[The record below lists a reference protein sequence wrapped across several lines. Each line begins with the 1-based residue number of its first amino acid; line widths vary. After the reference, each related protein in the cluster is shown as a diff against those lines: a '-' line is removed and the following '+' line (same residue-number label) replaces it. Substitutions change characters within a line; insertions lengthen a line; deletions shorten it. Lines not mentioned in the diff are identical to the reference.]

1 MRKEPKRAPL
11 PVLMILLPFVAAMTL
26 WDLAGWLVSI
36 VWDGLQQL
44 VMMAMTI
51 WDLAGWLVAVIWDGL
66 QRLGPRFQGFI
77 LGMWAGMIMFM
88 FAATMAM
95 FG

>member
-26 WDLAGWLVSI
+26 WDLAGWLV
-36 VWDGLQQL
+36 
-44 VMMAMTI
+44 
-51 WDLAGWLVAVIWDGL
+51 AVIWDGV
-66 QRLGPRFQGFI
+66 QRLGPRFQGFV
-77 LGMWAGMIMFM
+77 LGMWAGMALVL

>member
-1 MRKEPKRAPL
+1 
-11 PVLMILLPFVAAMTL
+11 MIL

-36 VWDGLQQL
+36 VWAGLQQL

-51 WDLAGWLVAVIWDGL
+51 WDLAGWLIAVIWDGV

-77 LGMWAGMIMFM
+77 LGIWA
-88 FAATMAM
+88 AMAM
-95 FG
+95 FVFAASLAVFG